1 MTQESHGLALDG
13 RWAAITG
20 GSKGIGFGIA
30 RAFLAE
36 GANLVLVARGQ
47 ADLAKAQ
54 AELAAQARP
63 GQSVL
68 AMTADTS
75 DRTDI
80 TRLFAR
86 LATEIPSLD
95 IFVANAGSG
104 SVVPLLE
111 ITEEYWDSVMDLN
124 LDGTFWCIQKAA
136 QRMATQPRGDH
147 AILAVSSIRALG
159 ARPGRLAYAVTKAGL
174 NQLVKSAA
182 QELAPLGIRVNALSP
197 GITETPLASLN
208 PEAFQAAV
216 KTVPM
221 GRAGAIDDMGAGA
234 LYLCSTAAH
243 FVTGVNLIVDGGE
256 SLG

>member
-1 MTQESHGLALDG
+1 MTGDRTPLALDG
-13 RWAAITG
+13 RWAVITG
-20 GSKGIGFGIA
+20 GSKGIGLGIA
-30 RAFLAE
+30 RAFLGE
-36 GANLVLVARGQ
+36 GANLVLFARGQ
-47 ADLAKAQ
+47 PDLDAAR
-54 AELAAQARP
+54 AELAAAAQP

-75 DRTDI
+75 DRADI
-80 TRLFAR
+80 ARLFDR

-111 ITEEYWDSVMDLN
+111 ITEEYWDGVMKLN

-136 QRMATQPRGDH
+136 QRMATQPEGDR

-159 ARPGRLAYAVTKAGL
+159 ARPGRLAYAVSKAGL
-174 NQLVKSAA
+174 NQLVKAAA

-221 GRAGAIDDMGAGA
+221 GRAGQIDDMGAGA
-234 LYLCSTAAH
+234 LYLCSPTAR

>member
-1 MTQESHGLALDG
+1 MTQGSHRPTLDG

-20 GSKGIGFGIA
+20 GSKGIGLGIA

-36 GANLVLVARGQ
+36 GANLVLVARGR
-47 ADLAKAQ
+47 ADLDKARD
-54 AELAAQARP
+54 ELAAQARP
-63 GQSVL
+63 GRQVL
-68 AMTADTS
+68 AIVADTS
-75 DRTDI
+75 DRADI
-80 TRLFAR
+80 DRLFDH
-86 LATEIPSLD
+86 LAQEVPSLD
-95 IFVANAGSG
+95 VFVANAGSG
-104 SVVPLLE
+104 SVVPFLD
-111 ITEEYWDSVMDLN
+111 ITTEYWDSVMDLN

-136 QRMATQPRGDH
+136 QRMAKQPEGDR

-159 ARPGRLAYAVTKAGL
+159 ARPGRLAYAVSKAGL
-174 NQLVKSAA
+174 NQLVKAAA

-221 GRAGAIDDMGAGA
+221 GRAGQIDDMGAGA
-234 LYLCSTAAH
+234 LYLCSPTAR